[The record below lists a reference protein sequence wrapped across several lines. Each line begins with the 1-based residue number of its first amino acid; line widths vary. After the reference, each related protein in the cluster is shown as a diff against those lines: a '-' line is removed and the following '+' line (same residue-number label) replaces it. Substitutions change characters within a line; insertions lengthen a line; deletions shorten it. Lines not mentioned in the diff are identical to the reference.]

1 MDPASMTYF
10 LIIFSTE
17 VLITGNVVAKDLRA
31 EQKAMTVFNAY
42 PPCQLIWRIILHV
55 CAPCKS

>member
-1 MDPASMTYF
+1 MDAASMAYF

-42 PPCQLIWRIILHV
+42 PLSAYLAYGITRVRTL
-55 CAPCKS
+55 